1 MTIEFFV
8 PGIPVAKGSAKAFY
22 NPKVKRAFVV
32 QDNAARQ
39 KPWVSMIAVKAEAV
53 IFAPIAGP
61 VRVTLVFRMPR
72 PKNHFGKKGLKSDAP
87 ILHSSR
93 PDIDKLVRA
102 VLDALTMIA
111 WMDDSQVAALEVL
124 KRYDDEPG
132 VKITLEAAD
141 DKEHRRALSVVDT

>member
-39 KPWVSMIAVKAEAV
+39 KPWVSMISVKAEEVGAK
-53 IFAPIAGP
+53 IAAGP
-61 VRVTLVFRMPR
+61 VRVTLVFGMPR
-72 PKNHFGKKGLKSDAP
+72 PKSHFGKKGLKIDAP
-87 ILHSSR
+87 TLHCSR

-111 WMDDSQVAALEVL
+111 WKDDSQVVALEVI
-124 KRYDDEPG
+124 KRYDEEPG
-132 VKITLEAAD
+132 VKITLEAA
-141 DKEHRRALSVVDT
+141 RCG